1 MIRQRLLLYIAAGIT
16 VAACRPR
23 VEPVVPVPLEPV
35 PLDSAVA
42 WARLSVPTAH
52 TTLRLRW
59 RYEDEQ
65 ARWAGR
71 ATARIAPPD
80 SLRLDFAGPLGIGA
94 GAGVVVG
101 ETVVWTQ
108 PPGSLERLVPAIPM
122 LWAALGMVRPPA
134 AGATA
139 STRARGAGE
148 AAVRYWRFVHGGD
161 TLDYAQRSGSAR
173 ELEAEWRRSGAVVAR
188 SLVRYDEHYR
198 PADSR
203 IDFPAAPV
211 RIEFTV
217 TGVDTST
224 AFPPPLWRRRG

>member
-1 MIRQRLLLYIAAGIT
+1 M
-16 VAACRPR
+16 ACRPR
-23 VEPVVPVPLEPV
+23 VDPLVPLPLEPV
-35 PLDSAVA
+35 PWDSAVA
-42 WARLSVPTAH
+42 WARRTVPTAY

-59 RYEDEQ
+59 RYEDEV

-80 SLRLDFAGPLGIGA
+80 SLRLDFTGPLGIGA

-101 ETVVWTQ
+101 DTVAWTQ

-122 LWAALGMVRPPA
+122 LWAALGTVRPPA

-139 STRARGAGE
+139 FTRAREAGGE
-148 AAVRYWRFVHGGD
+148 TVRYWRFVHGGD

-173 ELEAEWRRSGAVVAR
+173 ELEAEWRRNGGIVAR
-188 SLVRYDEHYR
+188 SRVRYDEQQR
-198 PADSR
+198 PAESR
-203 IDFPAAPV
+203 IDFPRAPA

-217 TGVDTST
+217 TGVDTAG
-224 AFPPPLWRRRG
+224 AFPPLLWRRRG